1 MPVFS
6 EIYCIGLDGPWCLKL
21 KSQSCFLFFTSML
34 EHKGEFEGW
43 RLSGSS
49 GGIIGEDI
57 RKRNEAKGYDKD
69 EKEL

>member
-1 MPVFS
+1 
-6 EIYCIGLDGPWCLKL
+6 
-21 KSQSCFLFFTSML
+21 ML

-43 RLSGSS
+43 RLSGSG
-49 GGIIGEDI
+49 GGIIGKDI